1 MANKF
6 EDGAY
11 GGECVTYAGMTYFGK
26 RFNVNVAAEVYNAS
40 TVRKLSG
47 PKSQCIACW
56 SGGPTGAGHVGVV
69 ETWYPDTE
77 TMDYSDSNFVMG
89 EYKIKNR
96 PNIPRTELEDICGS
110 DFTFQGYVE
119 FK

>member
-26 RFNVNVAAEVYNAS
+26 RFNVDVAAEVYDAS

-47 PKSQCIACW
+47 DRKS
-56 SGGPTGAGHVGVV
+56 VV
-69 ETWYPDTE
+69 
-77 TMDYSDSNFVMG
+77 
-89 EYKIKNR
+89 
-96 PNIPRTELEDICGS
+96 
-110 DFTFQGYVE
+110 
-119 FK
+119 